1 MKKTEYSFTKTVN
14 YGFDETIERVKN
26 ELKKE
31 GFGVLADLDFKST
44 LKEKLNVEFRP
55 YRVLAACNPPNALR
69 ALKAEEQIGLFLPCN
84 VIIYEN
90 ESNDVIVAAID
101 PLTNMS
107 IVKNNEVLEVA
118 QIIQAKLKTVIEK
131 V

>member
-55 YRVLAACNPPNALR
+55 YRVLAACNPPNALK